1 MRFDLVTLF
10 PDLFGDFLSEALMAK
25 ALARGV
31 VQVTLTNPRDFAPDR
46 HRTCDDRPYGGGPG
60 MVLKPEPLALAIEAA
75 EAGRPRP
82 WRVCLTPSGTRLN
95 QAKVR
100 ELLARERLLI
110 ICGRYEGFDQRLID
124 LMADEEISIGDYV
137 VNGGEV
143 PAMVLMEA
151 VARLA
156 PGFMGRTNSAE
167 EESHQAGLLEYPH
180 YTRPPSFR
188 GLEVPLVLLS
198 GHHRAVAEW
207 RLSAAL
213 AKTLE
218 RRPEMLAEAELAPAA
233 RAALGAFNRPASPGA
248 PFEPA
253 RPAQKKSGRKATG

>member
-1 MRFDLVTLF
+1 
-10 PDLFGDFLSEALMAK
+10 MAK

-31 VQVTLTNPRDFAPDR
+31 IQITLTNPRDFAPDR

-75 EAGRPRP
+75 AAGPPRP
-82 WRVCLTPSGTRLN
+82 WRVCLTPSGTRLD

-100 ELLARERLLI
+100 DLLARERLLI
-110 ICGRYEGFDQRLID
+110 ICGRYEGLDQRVID
-124 LMADEEISIGDYV
+124 LLVDEEISIGDYV
-137 VNGGEV
+137 VNGGEA

-156 PGFMGRTNSAE
+156 PGFMGQADSAE

-188 GLEVPLVLLS
+188 GLDVPEVLLS
-198 GHHRAVAEW
+198 GHHREVAEW
-207 RLSAAL
+207 RLRAAL
-213 AKTLE
+213 AKTLA
-218 RRPEMLAEAELAPAA
+218 RRPEMVAAAGLDQAA
-233 RAALGAFNRPASPGA
+233 REALAALDRPEKTAAPGD
-248 PFEPA
+248 PKGRA
-253 RPAQKKSGRKATG
+253 R

>member
-10 PDLFGDFLSEALMAK
+10 PDIFGGFLSEALMAK

-31 VQVTLTNPRDFAPDR
+31 IQVTLTNPRDFAPDR

-75 EAGRPRP
+75 GTGLPRP
-82 WRVCLTPSGTRLN
+82 WRICLTPSGTRLD

-124 LMADEEISIGDYV
+124 LLADEEISIGDYV

-151 VARLA
+151 VARLT
-156 PGFMGRTNSAE
+156 PGFMGRTLSAE

-188 GLEVPLVLLS
+188 GLDVPGILLS
-198 GHHRAVAEW
+198 GHHQAVAEW
-207 RLSAAL
+207 RLAAAV
-213 AKTLE
+213 AKTLD
-218 RRPEMLAEAELAPAA
+218 RRPEMLASDELTPAL
-233 RAALGAFNRPASPGA
+233 RAALAALSRPAAPGA
-248 PFEPA
+248 AAVPA
-253 RPAQKKSGRKATG
+253 RPSPKQPGRKAAG